1 MHRHVLGGQL
11 WFKDC
16 QDANQDLPEELPMNY
31 TSAQQ
36 YVSTFEPLLFE
47 EAREAVRSS
56 WVETCNLRKTFLAD
70 IVRCSFSQRT
80 HF

>member
-1 MHRHVLGGQL
+1 
-11 WFKDC
+11 
-16 QDANQDLPEELPMNY
+16 MNY

-56 WVETCNLRKTFLAD
+56 WVETCNLRKTFPAD
-70 IVRCSFSQRT
+70 IVRCSFSHT
-80 HF
+80 EHIWY